1 MFIYTCFGQVLKGKT
16 NLASSESE
24 FDEATW
30 SEGCKDSAKTRR
42 REEETLTAGVGRTRA
57 LRSQQSDVNDDQFI
71 MTTGTRG
78 TRGNWKPA

>member
-42 REEETLTAGVGRTRA
+42 REEETLSLESGELVRCGRNS
-57 LRSQQSDVNDDQFI
+57 L
-71 MTTGTRG
+71 MWTTISL
-78 TRGNWKPA
+78 